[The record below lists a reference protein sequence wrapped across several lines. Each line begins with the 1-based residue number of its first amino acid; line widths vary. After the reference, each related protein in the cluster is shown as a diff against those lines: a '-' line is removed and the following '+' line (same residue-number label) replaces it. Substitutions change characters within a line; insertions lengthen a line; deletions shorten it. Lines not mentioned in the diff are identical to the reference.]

1 MTGGYSDLLLE
12 LIGVFCGR
20 VCWGERSFCIIT
32 VWGGQFR
39 GIFYIR
45 ICKGY
50 NMQKKNNRLLNSLHG
65 VYCTSIVLKQFGTLV
80 SYEVKTNQ
88 TELTETVKLV
98 ILRVENS
105 A

>member
-1 MTGGYSDLLLE
+1 
-12 LIGVFCGR
+12 
-20 VCWGERSFCIIT
+20 
-32 VWGGQFR
+32 
-39 GIFYIR
+39 
-45 ICKGY
+45 
-50 NMQKKNNRLLNSLHG
+50 MQKKNNRLLNSLHG